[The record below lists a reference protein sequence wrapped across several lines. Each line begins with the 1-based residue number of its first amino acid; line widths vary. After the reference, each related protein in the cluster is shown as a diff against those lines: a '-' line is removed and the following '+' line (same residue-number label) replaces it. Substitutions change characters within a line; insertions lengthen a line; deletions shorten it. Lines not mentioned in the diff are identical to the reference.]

1 MREVGKDN
9 IMEAIKPRS
18 FKKMFERPTNKSN
31 FLDNVTINNSS
42 AINEMVK
49 SNIEPTIEPDSNVN
63 NIIEMR
69 NEPMASEGG
78 SFESNNIQEQVEIE
92 KLKNDL
98 FTATSKYE
106 NEHKAVEELDEQIE
120 QLNQEINEIKK
131 KYNEEM
137 DTQVA
142 AADELREKNNS
153 LQTRCNELEKEL
165 ITQAADQVENL
176 KIKENLSILED
187 ELTRIKT
194 EHENK
199 CLEYSE
205 LKKQYD
211 LLEMAKNELETQLVN
226 DKDSSSED
234 TISIDVEEDIIH
246 GEVTSTMA
254 ENDRLSALN
263 NELELQLINEIE
275 TRENA
280 QMLYQELRSIMVSIG
295 IEKNLEVFD
304 QSKIELQQK
313 SNIIAQQER
322 LLNERD
328 QYITSIQN
336 SLMDGIGQMFLKR
349 PTETVLVLDQHQG
362 KEESI
367 LQEEPEEVIKKK
379 ADDFVEATA
388 DAPDHGQLLTSLVN
402 QLNEIMII
410 KKTDEENAI
419 RVQKEKYLQFLNEN
433 WIEIKQQAQALRTD
447 GWSLEEISELLEV
460 GIADLKKIINRRIPK
475 GKRSA

>member
-1 MREVGKDN
+1 MGAGCSLKINYLTSRTAVREVGKDN
-9 IMEAIKPRS
+9 KMEAIKPRS
-18 FKKMFERPTNKSN
+18 FKKMFERPANKNN

-49 SNIEPTIEPDSNVN
+49 PVIDQTVEPDNNVN

-69 NEPMASEGG
+69 NEPMANAEEKS
-78 SFESNNIQEQVEIE
+78 ESNNIQEQVEIE

-106 NEHKAVEELDEQIE
+106 NEHKTVEELNKQIE
-120 QLNQEINEIKK
+120 QLGQEINDIRK
-131 KYNEEM
+131 KYNEETE
-137 DTQVA
+137 TQA
-142 AADELREKNNS
+142 AAVDELREKYES
-153 LQTRCNELEKEL
+153 KCN
-165 ITQAADQVENL
+165 
-176 KIKENLSILED
+176 
-187 ELTRIKT
+187 
-194 EHENK
+194 
-199 CLEYSE
+199 EYSE
-205 LKKQYD
+205 LKNQYD
-211 LLEMAKNELETQLVN
+211 LLETAKNELKTQLVN

-254 ENDRLSALN
+254 ENERLSALN

-304 QSKIELQQK
+304 QTKIELQQK
-313 SNIIAQQER
+313 ANIIAQQER

-367 LQEEPEEVIKKK
+367 LQEEPEEVIKNKD
-379 ADDFVEATA
+379 DDFVEATA
-388 DAPDHGQLLTSLVN
+388 DAPEHGQLLANLVN

-410 KKTDEENAI
+410 KKTDEENEI
-419 RVQKEKYLQFLNEN
+419 RAQEEKYLQFLNEN
-433 WIEIKQQAQALRTD
+433 WIEIKQKAHALKTD
-447 GWSLEEISELLEV
+447 GWSLEDVAELLEV
-460 GIADLKKIINRRIPK
+460 RIADLKKIINRRMPK
-475 GKRSA
+475 GNRSA

>member
-18 FKKMFERPTNKSN
+18 FKKMFERPTNKTN

-69 NEPMASEGG
+69 NEPIASEEEK
-78 SFESNNIQEQVEIE
+78 SESNNIQEQVEIE

-98 FTATSKYE
+98 FTAKSKYD
-106 NEHKAVEELDEQIE
+106 NEHKTVEELNKQID
-120 QLNQEINEIKK
+120 QLNQEITEITKNQK
-131 KYNEEM
+131 EKT
-137 DTQVA
+137 DTQAA

-153 LQTRCNELEKEL
+153 LQTRCNELE
-165 ITQAADQVENL
+165 AENL
-176 KIKENLSILED
+176 KIKESISTLQG

-194 EHENK
+194 EYENK
-199 CLEYSE
+199 CIEHSE
-205 LKKQYD
+205 LIKQYD
-211 LLEMAKNELETQLVN
+211 LLEMAKNELETQMVN
-226 DKDSSSED
+226 NNDSSNED
-234 TISIDVEEDIIH
+234 TISIEVEEDIIH

-322 LLNERD
+322 LLKERD

-362 KEESI
+362 KDESI

-379 ADDFVEATA
+379 ADDFVEVTA
-388 DAPDHGQLLTSLVN
+388 NVSEHGQLLTSLVN
-402 QLNEIMII
+402 QLNEIMVI

-475 GKRSA
+475 GNRSA

>member
-1 MREVGKDN
+1 
-9 IMEAIKPRS
+9 
-18 FKKMFERPTNKSN
+18 MFERPTNKTN

-49 SNIEPTIEPDSNVN
+49 SSIESTIEPDSNVN

-69 NEPMASEGG
+69 NEPIASEEEK
-78 SFESNNIQEQVEIE
+78 SESNNIQEQVEIE

-98 FTATSKYE
+98 FTAKSKYE
-106 NEHKAVEELDEQIE
+106 NEHKTVEELNKQIE
-120 QLNQEINEIKK
+120 QLGHDLENTQKCHT
-131 KYNEEM
+131 EE
-137 DTQVA
+137 VKERIA

-153 LQTRCNELEKEL
+153 LQTRCNELE
-165 ITQAADQVENL
+165 AENL
-176 KIKENLSILED
+176 KFKESMSTLQG

-194 EHENK
+194 EYENK
-199 CLEYSE
+199 CIEHSE
-205 LKKQYD
+205 LIKQYD
-211 LLEMAKNELETQLVN
+211 LLEMAKNELETQMVN
-226 DKDSSSED
+226 NNDSSNED
-234 TISIDVEEDIIH
+234 TISIEVEEDIIH

-304 QSKIELQQK
+304 QTKIELQQK
-313 SNIIAQQER
+313 ANIIVQQER

-379 ADDFVEATA
+379 ADVFVEATA
-388 DAPDHGQLLTSLVN
+388 EVPEHGQLSTNLVN
-402 QLNEIMII
+402 QLNEIMVI

-475 GKRSA
+475 GNRSA

>member
-1 MREVGKDN
+1 
-9 IMEAIKPRS
+9 MEAIKPRS
-18 FKKMFERPTNKSN
+18 FKKMFERPTNKTN

-49 SNIEPTIEPDSNVN
+49 SSIEPTIEPDSNVN

-69 NEPMASEGG
+69 NEPITSEEEK
-78 SFESNNIQEQVEIE
+78 SESNNIQEQVEIE

-98 FTATSKYE
+98 FTAKSKYD
-106 NEHKAVEELDEQIE
+106 NEHKTVEELNKQIE
-120 QLNQEINEIKK
+120 QLNQEITKITKN
-131 KYNEEM
+131 YNEET
-137 DTQVA
+137 DTQAA

-165 ITQAADQVENL
+165 IAQAADQADNL
-176 KIKENLSILED
+176 KIKESLSILQD

-199 CLEYSE
+199 CIENAE

-211 LLEMAKNELETQLVN
+211 LLEMEKNELEVQLVN
-226 DKDSSSED
+226 NNDSLNED
-234 TISIDVEEDIIH
+234 SIAIDVEEDIIH

-304 QSKIELQQK
+304 QTKIELQQK

-349 PTETVLVLDQHQG
+349 PTETVLALNQQH
-362 KEESI
+362 KEETV
-367 LQEEPEEVIKKK
+367 LPEKPAEVIKNK
-379 ADDFVEATA
+379 VEDISEAITA
-388 DAPDHGQLLTSLVN
+388 DKTQVELLSCLVN
-402 QLNEIMII
+402 QFNEIKIN
-410 KKTDEENAI
+410 KVKEEENAI
-419 RVQKEKYLQFLNEN
+419 REQEEKYLQRLNEN
-433 WIEIKQQAQALRTD
+433 WIDIKQQIHALKTD
-447 GWSLEEISELLEV
+447 GWSLEDISELLEV
-460 GIADLKKIINRRIPK
+460 RIADLKKIINRRMPK
-475 GKRSA
+475 GNRSA